1 MMMMITPPEQPP
13 REHTGEHDHNQR
25 IDLQHVELQLSAKD
39 LAFLFSGFA
48 TMLAFIGGGF
58 VVFNNEICKPALNL
72 NLQEIKQI
80 QIELQQI
87 KEKLK
92 EKNL

>member
-1 MMMMITPPEQPP
+1 MMMITPPEQPP
-13 REHTGEHDHNQR
+13 REPGEHDHNQR